1 MFLSYFI
8 KSFKKSKSN
17 IRYLHKIKDLYESS
31 NTYLNSEIEISGWI
45 RNIKKQ
51 KLYNFMHVQDSSDCR
66 HLQIILENSRLKEDE
81 AENLIKN
88 LNFGASILAKGK
100 LVKSTHDKQ
109 DFELLVSQFEILNG
123 CPPEKYPF
131 QMKKNYDIEFLRQYP
146 HLRSNLPLNASILRA
161 RSHINNLVHQYFLK
175 NDLIHIQTPILTQ
188 NDCEG

>member
-109 DFELLVSQFEILNG
+109 DFELLVSQLEILNG

-175 NDLIHIQTPILTQ
+175 NDLIQIQTPILTQ